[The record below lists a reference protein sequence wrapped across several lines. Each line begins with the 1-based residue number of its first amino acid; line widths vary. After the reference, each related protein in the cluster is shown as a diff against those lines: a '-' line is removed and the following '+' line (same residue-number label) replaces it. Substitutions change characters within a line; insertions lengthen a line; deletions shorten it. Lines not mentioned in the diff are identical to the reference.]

1 MLAEVDEAGIFLV
14 ILILLGRV
22 GYLNKMYAYQQGKA
36 GVDSHVHETQSIEV
50 LCKMWKAPK
59 DE

>member
-1 MLAEVDEAGIFLV
+1 
-14 ILILLGRV
+14 
-22 GYLNKMYAYQQGKA
+22 MYAYQQGKA
-36 GVDSHVHETQSIEV
+36 GVDSRIRDTQAIEV